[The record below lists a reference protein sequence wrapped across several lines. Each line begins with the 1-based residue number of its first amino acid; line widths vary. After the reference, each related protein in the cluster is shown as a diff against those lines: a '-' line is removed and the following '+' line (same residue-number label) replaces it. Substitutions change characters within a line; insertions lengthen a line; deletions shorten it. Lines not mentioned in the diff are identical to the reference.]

1 MEGRAAE
8 RAGPRAVV
16 NARAVCTSGGAPARA
31 RADGI
36 SQVVAY
42 GMVLA
47 VLTGRQGDKDG
58 DGLVSVHEAQRAI
71 REQSPVMAAAFAPGE
86 VAGLA
91 NCGRERV
98 G

>member
-1 MEGRAAE
+1 
-8 RAGPRAVV
+8 
-16 NARAVCTSGGAPARA
+16 
-31 RADGI
+31 
-36 SQVVAY
+36 
-42 GMVLA
+42 MVLA

-71 REQSPVMAAAFAPGE
+71 REQRPFMAAAFAPGE